1 MLGRTGK
8 ICQKCRKHYKS
19 KKDNTESTED
29 NTKAQ
34 EDNADAIQ
42 ATGLAAAGAGTALEG
57 FNKTMERSQEAAD
70 AAKTAMRQ
78 ILDEYNST
86 MDSIKADLQD
96 KISFADKFDGG
107 DDITTEQMNE
117 NLQSWV
123 DGIQNY
129 QQNLQ
134 RLKEATDESGQA
146 IFSAEFIQ
154 AIQDQGTD
162 AANMLQHMVW
172 TLDNQGEYGVEQ
184 LKGIS
189 KKWTDAMDISED
201 TATVMAANKTAYE
214 MAMGDLGSSD
224 IDFLICASPLI
235 TPLLQQWKAGLSFQ
249 QPPRN
254 PSCRPYRWRRNVVY
268 RSQRDLQMELQA
280 VR

>member
-1 MLGRTGK
+1 MQRKWTGYSQA
-8 ICQKCRKHYKS
+8 ICGKSDTIDNTQLRKDTDESIQCATDSAEDITKV

-107 DDITTEQMNE
+107 
-117 NLQSWV
+117 
-123 DGIQNY
+123 
-129 QQNLQ
+129 
-134 RLKEATDESGQA
+134 R
-146 IFSAEFIQ
+146 
-154 AIQDQGTD
+154 
-162 AANMLQHMVW
+162 
-172 TLDNQGEYGVEQ
+172 
-184 LKGIS
+184 
-189 KKWTDAMDISED
+189 
-201 TATVMAANKTAYE
+201 
-214 MAMGDLGSSD
+214 
-224 IDFLICASPLI
+224 
-235 TPLLQQWKAGLSFQ
+235 
-249 QPPRN
+249 
-254 PSCRPYRWRRNVVY
+254 
-268 RSQRDLQMELQA
+268 
-280 VR
+280 